1 VYPKCVKTHL
11 RAFVISKF
19 FPGVIPPDPR
29 FKGRGGR
36 GGVGGEGW
44 GGAGGGGRGGEGRE
58 GKGRGKEGLG
68 TTSFWTLPPPLK

>member
-19 FPGVIPPDPR
+19 FPKVIPSDPR

-36 GGVGGEGW
+36 GGVGGEG
-44 GGAGGGGRGGEGRE
+44 RGEE
-58 GKGRGKEGLG
+58 GKDWALLVFGPFRRPCLVD
-68 TTSFWTLPPPLK
+68 S

>member
-36 GGVGGEGW
+36 GGVGREGRGEGR
-44 GGAGGGGRGGEGRE
+44 GRGGKGRE
-58 GKGRGKEGLG
+58 GERKDWALLVFGPFRR
-68 TTSFWTLPPPLK
+68 PC